1 MDKAKNKYPKNRTNF
16 SKPARQQYNLS
27 AFEIDKDSFIREDG
41 DRIVKNLQSTDAPY
55 VWKKVNVRNIIKK
68 GKLEDFILSSIVS
81 SGFHPK
87 EKQYSRIIKEEPFCS
102 DFIFFD
108 FDNKT
113 GPPITFEKAH
123 ELLEDSG
130 YNYILTT
137 SYSHLKDD
145 GPHKLQILMPVHQT
159 IVSDTE
165 HKSYY
170 KAIYDQIFIG
180 YEDEA
185 SIKPPSSRLF
195 PSNKETFQIEYTF
208 DRNDFHLDFK
218 LHQIKAYKEISKS
231 AAKSV
236 SHITANAGLDEAA
249 LEDYSKMISRQFG
262 LIVSREHSDGNALR
276 YYRDS
281 KDPVPSIFSLLNNEE
296 FEQNLIFDKHKKS
309 NGKSREYRTL
319 FTYSDFENSVDTRT
333 VVDKAREEISTEVDK
348 FLREGGNLKRYLIT
362 NEGLGKSYSTL
373 KLGKTHQFIYCAHTR
388 KKLDEVEET
397 LQGLDIKYVRIYS
410 TEEILVQKNVEPA
423 IVKRYLKW
431 VKNAEDK
438 SIRVF
443 FDDLLEEQRNTNFD
457 QYEKNLESVRIV
469 LTSISSNTKKV
480 SQNKVVIM
488 TSSKLRV
495 MLGQCNEINKP
506 IIFDEFTSNEWYR
519 LQPEPAFKDQKY
531 SAFMPK
537 SWGGK
542 VDLNSNMNYYYY
554 KHKSFLD
561 TLSEHKVLVLST
573 EKRLM
578 EDILHG
584 SDYAPLSDKS
594 FEFKIKSDNVV
605 YLLVNSTRKSYR
617 YYTTELFGTFDAVIC
632 NAIKGDNIHTHMS
645 VKGLNSFDDK
655 SLLIIG
661 SMKPEKPVVTHVLNC
676 ISKYNDL
683 FVQNKH
689 YMSEF
694 YEFYDHPRMSEISKK
709 NRLWE
714 IFMRCSEHRVQNVM
728 MEAEVSQSLGRNQ
741 GYRARGKKTL
751 VVLPVL
757 MNNTSRRIKDIRL
770 NYVSPEVNNY
780 LFKTSYSQMGERIK
794 FRKVHSS
801 ENQLDDISQHRNLV
815 PIKYLDMFPDD
826 VLRSYTLDE
835 LKRKVSNLNYQDYIH
850 TVC

>member
-1 MDKAKNKYPKNRTNF
+1 MDKVKNKYPKNRGNF

-27 AFEIDKDSFIREDG
+27 AFKIDKDSFIKEDG
-41 DRIVKNLQSTDAPY
+41 DSIVKNLQSIDAPY
-55 VWKKVNVRNIIKK
+55 VWKKVNVQNVINK

-113 GPPITFEKAH
+113 GPQITFEKAH

-137 SYSHLKDD
+137 SYSHLKND
-145 GPHKLQILMPVHQT
+145 GPHKLHVLIPVHQT

-170 KAIYDQIFIG
+170 KAIHDKIFIG
-180 YEDEA
+180 YEDDA
-185 SIKPPSSRLF
+185 SMKPLSSRMF

-218 LHQIKAYKEISKS
+218 LHQIKAHKAITKS
-231 AAKSV
+231 AAKSA
-236 SHITANAGLDEAA
+236 SDITATADLDEAA
-249 LEDYSKMISRQFG
+249 LENYSKMISKQFG
-262 LIVSREHSDGNALR
+262 LIVSREHSDGDALR

-281 KDPVPSIFSLLNNEE
+281 KDLVPAIFSLLSDDN
-296 FEQNLIFDKHKKS
+296 FEQNLIFDKQKKS

-319 FTYSDFENSVDTRT
+319 FTYSDFENSVDAST
-333 VVDKAREEISTEVDK
+333 VVDKAREELSTEVDK
-348 FLREGGNLKRYLIT
+348 FLTEGGNLKRYLIT

-373 KLGKTHQFIYCAHTR
+373 KLGKKHQFIYCAHTR

-397 LQGLDIKYVRIYS
+397 LQGLDINYVRIYS
-410 TEEILVQKNVEPA
+410 TEEILVQKNINPA

-431 VKNAEDK
+431 VKSAEDK

-443 FDDLLEEQRNTNFD
+443 FDDMLEEQRNTDFD
-457 QYEKNLESVRIV
+457 QYEKSLKSVRIV
-469 LTSISSNTKKV
+469 LNAIGSNARKV

-488 TSSKLRV
+488 TSSKLKV
-495 MLGQCNEINKP
+495 ILGQCNKINKP

-519 LQPEPAFKDQKY
+519 LQLEPAFKDQGY
-531 SAFMPK
+531 SACMPRV
-537 SWGGK
+537 WAGK
-542 VDLNSNMNYYYY
+542 VDFNSNMKHYFY

-561 TLSEHKVLVLST
+561 TLSEHKVLILST

-617 YYTTELFGTFDAVIC
+617 YYLAEKFGKLDAVIC
-632 NAIKGDNIHTHMS
+632 NAIKGDNVHTHMS
-645 VKGLNSFDDK
+645 LKGLNSFDNK

-661 SMKPEKPVVTHVLNC
+661 SMKPEKPVVTHVVNC
-676 ISKYNDL
+676 FKKYKDL
-683 FVQNKH
+683 FVENKH
-689 YMSEF
+689 YRTEF
-694 YEFYDHPRMSEISKK
+694 SKFSDDPLVDEVFKK
-709 NRLWE
+709 NRFWE

-741 GYRARGKKTL
+741 GYRARGQKTL

-757 MNNTSRRIKDIRL
+757 MNNTSRRVKDIRL
-770 NYVSPEVNNY
+770 NYVSSGVNNY
-780 LFKTSYSQMGERIK
+780 RFVTTNSQQMGSHIT
-794 FRKVHSS
+794 FDKVHSS
-801 ENQLDDISQHRNLV
+801 ENQSDDLFEHRNLV
-815 PIKYLDMFPDD
+815 PTKYSDMFPDD

-835 LKRKVSNLNYQDYIH
+835 LKTKVSRLKFQDE
-850 TVC
+850 VRAA